1 MRKQA
6 ARDDFPH
13 THTPPAAPIQ
23 TCCSPLMF
31 AAVRT
36 AAGPRCPTHVSFSAQ
51 VLVTHGDKRGRM
63 ASHCEPVFVVRV
75 VRKLGLAGP
84 EHKT

>member
-1 MRKQA
+1 
-6 ARDDFPH
+6 
-13 THTPPAAPIQ
+13 
-23 TCCSPLMF
+23 MF

-51 VLVTHGDKRGRM
+51 VLVTHGDTRGRM
-63 ASHCEPVFVVRV
+63 AIHCEPVFVVRV